1 MERIGVRQL
10 RQHASMWLRRVA
22 DGESFEVTDRGRPVA
37 LLAPL
42 PVDDLRELER
52 SGELDPADGELLDED
67 PLLPRPGVPL
77 PSVALEQMRG
87 DER

>member
-10 RQHASMWLRRVA
+10 RQHASVWLRRVA

-42 PVDDLRELER
+42 PVDDLRGLEL
-52 SGELDPADGELLDED
+52 SGELDPADGDLLDQD
-67 PLLPRPGVPL
+67 PLLPRPGAPL
-77 PSVALEQMRG
+77 PSEVLEQMRA